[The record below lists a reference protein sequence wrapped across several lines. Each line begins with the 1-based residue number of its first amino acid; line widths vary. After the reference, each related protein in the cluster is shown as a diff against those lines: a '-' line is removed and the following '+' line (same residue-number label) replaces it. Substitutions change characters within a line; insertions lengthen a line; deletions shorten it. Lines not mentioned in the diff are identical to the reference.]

1 MSKRGVD
8 GSLSRLQNQV
18 PTPSFLN
25 LSAWR
30 NLLCPH
36 CKARL
41 EMKPPRS
48 FLLPPLMAPLF
59 VLSRHRPVIET
70 IAFVYIFAT
79 FFLILLESFRP
90 KVQLRKKPLP
100 EPSIRL
106 NH

>member
-1 MSKRGVD
+1 MAICPTCKNEVT
-8 GSLSRLQNQV
+8 
-18 PTPSFLN
+18 TPSFLN

-30 NLLCPH
+30 NLVCRH

-48 FLLPPLMAPLF
+48 FLLAPVMAPLF
-59 VLSRHRPVIET
+59 VLGRHRPAIAI
-70 IAFVYIFAT
+70 IAFVYMFAT
-79 FFLILLESFRP
+79 FFLILLESLLP

-106 NH
+106 NIDGPPNQ